1 MKNLKKKAAAIGA
14 AALISIGLTTAAA
27 PPANAFSTIEMHQA
41 CRFDNFGHNQGSWL
55 WSAELTYPSQGVYG
69 WRCYYDNGLPSPRY
83 SMKVQ
88 LICDN
93 IYGGSARFT
102 NQSDAYSW
110 YCG

>member
-1 MKNLKKKAAAIGA
+1 MKNLKKKAAALGA
-14 AALISIGLTTAAA
+14 AVAISLGLVMASVA
-27 PPANAFSTIEMHQA
+27 PAQAFSTIEMHQA
-41 CRFDNFGHNQGSWL
+41 CRLDNFGHHQGSIL

-69 WRCYYDNGLPSPRY
+69 WRCYFDNGQPSARY

-88 LICDN
+88 LICDA

-102 NQSDAYSW
+102 KQSDAYSW